1 MVHGFGVH
9 ARELTR
15 ANGKGIGEEEML
27 AGHAIDPLM
36 GGTAMRS
43 NFVKIVKKG

>member
-9 ARELTR
+9 SAEQKR
-15 ANGKGIGEEEML
+15 ANGKGIGDEEML
-27 AGHAIDPLM
+27 SRYAIDPLM

-43 NFVKIVKKG
+43 NFVKVVKEG